1 MIEKPKLLMIVILI
15 TFTGILGIYGYAVS
29 IEAKTIPIAD
39 LGSQHIGSMVEV
51 EGYIKDIDTWEG
63 GDLEIVLVDY
73 TSGKTID
80 VNVDSEATENMESQD
95 KMTPGAKVRV
105 NGLVE
110 DYKGE
115 LLLSVRSSEGIKI
128 LQAAPGDIQSLK
140 IILDRPEV
148 FEGILVSV
156 KGQVWEIEEIGSI
169 NAYTF
174 TLQNISDG
182 RYYSVNCIMFNTS
195 RLMDRDDKAIQ
206 YGDEVILTGT
216 FDYYEYN
223 GIWQIRSD
231 EGKASLEK
239 ID

>member
-1 MIEKPKLLMIVILI
+1 MLVIFVTLS
-15 TFTGILGIYGYAVS
+15 GILGIYAYAVS

-51 EGYIKDIDTWEG
+51 EGYIKEVDAWES
-63 GDLEIVLVDY
+63 GDLNLVLVDY
-73 TSGKTID
+73 SSGKTMEI
-80 VNVDSEATENMESQD
+80 NVDSDAASNMES
-95 KMTPGAKVRV
+95 KEEMIPGAKVRI

-115 LLLSVRSSEGIKI
+115 ILISVMSSEGIKL
-128 LQAAPGDIQSLK
+128 LQKASNNIISLN
-140 IILDRPEV
+140 IILERPEI

-156 KGQVWEIEEIGSI
+156 KGHIWEIEEIESL
-169 NAYTF
+169 NAFTF

-182 RYYSVNCIMFNTS
+182 KYYSVNCIMFNTS
-195 RLMDRDDKAIQ
+195 RLMDRDDKIIQ
-206 YGDEVILTGT
+206 YGDEIILTGT
-216 FDYYEYN
+216 FDYYKYD
-223 GIWQIRSD
+223 GIWQIRVE